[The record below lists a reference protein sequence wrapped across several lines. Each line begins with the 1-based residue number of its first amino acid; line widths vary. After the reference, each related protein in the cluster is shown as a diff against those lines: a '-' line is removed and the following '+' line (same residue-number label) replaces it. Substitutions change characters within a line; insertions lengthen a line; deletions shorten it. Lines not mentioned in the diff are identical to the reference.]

1 MGWRITQ
8 ELSLLGRNQGY
19 PCYQPLLDSSRKES
33 SEGVT
38 MAFGDAEKT
47 HTPGGTGEDIYKRGK
62 VKSHSED
69 SGH

>member
-1 MGWRITQ
+1 MEDHSGAVIVREEPGI
-8 ELSLLGRNQGY
+8 S
-19 PCYQPLLDSSRKES
+19 YQPLLDSSRKES

-38 MAFGDAEKT
+38 MAFGDAEKI
-47 HTPGGTGEDIYKRGK
+47 HTSGRTKEDIYKRRK